1 MDSSRI
7 LSICCSFFLVCH
19 GFLIFGYLNPSENRT
34 MFEASRSWR
43 RDDWTAGGLLGWG
56 MGLQLNNDC
65 VCKAWFRWCCQ
76 DRIRCD
82 VIRCMLRWYQHGLE
96 LCLEVAANCSN
107 ELTVDFSPLMIS
119 SLIQM
124 FWIWVHEKYINWL
137 AWDAYFN
144 IRLKVMTV
152 GSEKRINDKR
162 FELFVNSRII
172 YVITIDFGP
181 FENKFLSHLEQ
192 VQSRMA
198 SLPTMEPILELL
210 REVVATAATA
220 ATSIEPGNLRMK
232 KDDEW
237 RDGAAIW
244 CILMLFWKNQTLN
257 FPKSEI
263 PTKILL
269 WGSFLMK
276 YCLVPLLNLPRR
288 CAFEI
293 YLISILPKQKIVAL
307 HEDQPFLTAV

>member
-1 MDSSRI
+1 MLAARNKSMTKG
-7 LSICCSFFLVCH
+7 LNCCNKLTKHIMSLPLRLTPFFKIPQP
-19 GFLIFGYLNPSENRT
+19 F
-34 MFEASRSWR
+34 
-43 RDDWTAGGLLGWG
+43 
-56 MGLQLNNDC
+56 MG
-65 VCKAWFRWCCQ
+65 
-76 DRIRCD
+76 
-82 VIRCMLRWYQHGLE
+82 
-96 LCLEVAANCSN
+96 
-107 ELTVDFSPLMIS
+107 
-119 SLIQM
+119 
-124 FWIWVHEKYINWL
+124 
-137 AWDAYFN
+137 
-144 IRLKVMTV
+144 
-152 GSEKRINDKR
+152 
-162 FELFVNSRII
+162 
-172 YVITIDFGP
+172 DFGP

-192 VQSRMA
+192 VQLRMA

-244 CILMLFWKNQTLN
+244 CILMLFWKNQTLK

-293 YLISILPKQKIVAL
+293 YLISILHKQKIVVL
-307 HEDQPFLTAV
+307 HENQPFLTAV